1 MGQSDEKLEDE
12 NNDSSLFLQRAFQF
26 TFLLGLAKTESI
38 LNENLVIINLK
49 MLLYN
54 N

>member
-1 MGQSDEKLEDE
+1 MVQLTPDEWDRAMRSIEDE

-38 LNENLVIINLK
+38 LN
-49 MLLYN
+49 
-54 N
+54 